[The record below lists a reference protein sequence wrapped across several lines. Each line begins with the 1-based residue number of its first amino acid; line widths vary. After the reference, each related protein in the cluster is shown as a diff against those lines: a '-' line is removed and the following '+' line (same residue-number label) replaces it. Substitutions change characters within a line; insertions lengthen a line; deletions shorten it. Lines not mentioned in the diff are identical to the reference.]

1 MQKGLGAVQAGFGDV
16 WVGIRDEA
24 VQGFLSPEV
33 SLCWQAALCVSR
45 MPRFPGSR
53 MGMLR

>member
-1 MQKGLGAVQAGFGDV
+1 MQKGLGAVQAGFGDI

-33 SLCWQAALCVSR
+33 SLRWQAALCVSR